1 MKQRILYYDIIR
13 TLACLM
19 VIMMHSPYEIPKGTP
34 LENVPRIIAS
44 FLGACSYLTTPCVPL
59 FFMLSGAL
67 LLPCGLDR
75 PVFSYVNKCLK
86 RLVCPILLFTI
97 VSLYFGLNLDMINRP
112 LLYRIISIP
121 FSYQGHGVLW
131 FLYVLVGL
139 YLLVPIIS
147 PWLRQ
152 TSRRS
157 IELYLSLWSVS
168 LFYPYL
174 ERYVWLETSTAG
186 ILYYFSG
193 YIGYFLLGYY
203 LREYDISLKIMIPL
217 TIVCIPL
224 PVLNKYCG
232 WNYDFYKAFWY
243 LSAPVAIMSVTLFL
257 TIKKIFIGK
266 TLSGLTGKVVNIISN
281 YSLGIY
287 LIHVFIMRLIV
298 WKLPLVLNI
307 SNYIVQSIVI
317 FCLTLLITTFICW
330 ILSKLPFSQYVIG
343 YKSDTPFFNINKRK

>member
-19 VIMMHSPYEIPKGTP
+19 VIMMHSPYEIPKNTP
-34 LENVPRIIAS
+34 IENVPKVVAS

-67 LLPCGLDR
+67 LLPCKSDR
-75 PVFSYVNKCLK
+75 PVYSDVNKCLK
-86 RLVCPILLFTI
+86 RLICPILLFTV
-97 VSLYFGLNLDMINRP
+97 VSLYFGLDLDMVNRP
-112 LLYRIISIP
+112 LWYRIISIP
-121 FSYQGHGVLW
+121 FSYQGHGILW
-131 FLYVLVGL
+131 FLYVMVGL

-152 TSRRS
+152 TSKQS
-157 IELYLSLWSVS
+157 IELYLLLWCVS

-174 ERYVWLETSTAG
+174 ARYVWLETSTDG

-193 YIGYFLLGYY
+193 YIGYFLLGHY
-203 LREYDISLKIMIPL
+203 LREYDISLKVMIPL
-217 TIVCIPL
+217 AIMCIPL
-224 PVLNKYCG
+224 PMLNKICG

-257 TIKKIFIGK
+257 IIKKIFKGK
-266 TLSGLTGKVVNIISN
+266 VLSGYWAKIVNTISN

-287 LIHVFIMRLIV
+287 LTHVFIMRLIV
-298 WKLPLVLNI
+298 WKLPVVLNI
-307 SNYIVQSIVI
+307 SNYIVQTIVI
-317 FCLTLLITTFICW
+317 FCLTFIITTLFCW
-330 ILSKLPFSQYVIG
+330 ILSKLPFAQYVIG
-343 YKSDTPFFNINKRK
+343 YKSDITFFNKKK